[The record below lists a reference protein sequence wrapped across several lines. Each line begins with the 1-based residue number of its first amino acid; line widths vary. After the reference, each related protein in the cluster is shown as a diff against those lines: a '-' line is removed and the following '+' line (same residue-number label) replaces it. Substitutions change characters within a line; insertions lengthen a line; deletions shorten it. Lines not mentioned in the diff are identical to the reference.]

1 MSELNKEFD
10 RLATRIKLVE
20 QSISKIQK
28 EIFLDKKLKEL
39 EMLISK
45 SMPPQ

>member
-28 EIFLDKKLKEL
+28 DIFLEKKLQEL
-39 EMLISK
+39 ERLIK
-45 SMPPQ
+45 

>member
-28 EIFLDKKLKEL
+28 DIFLENKLQEL
-39 EMLISK
+39 ERLIK
-45 SMPPQ
+45 